1 MKIRIKGNS
10 LRYRLTKSD
19 VANIIKDGRLEELT
33 EFGHGNALV
42 YALQTTT
49 DYDLSAT
56 FHDNRITL
64 FVPHSMVQRLAETD
78 EVGFE
83 NEQGQLFL
91 LVEKDFT
98 CLDEVE
104 EDQSDNYPNPLTEK
118 LK

>member
-19 VANIIKDGRLEELT
+19 VTTIIKDGRLEEET
-33 EFGHGNALV
+33 NFGHQTFR

-64 FVPHSMVQRLAETD
+64 FVPHSMIDRLANTD

-83 NEQGQLFL
+83 NEQGKLFL

-98 CLDEVE
+98 CLDNVD
-104 EDQSDNYPNPLTEK
+104 EDQSDNYPNPLVEK
-118 LK
+118 SK